1 MRKEIELLENEPKVV
16 ADLLELRLVGVD
28 GGAVVAGARGV
39 MPVKA
44 DLAGVDALEQRG
56 AAQQRGFAAA
66 ARADDGHDLSLFD
79 AQTDVLQDLQFAVI
93 KGLLDVIEFQ
103 YAHDSTSLLIVV
115 HALFDLAHDK
125 IDDGVKDEIEHA
137 RHEKRR
143 EARLRVCDLL
153 ADGEHLLI

>member
-1 MRKEIELLENEPKVV
+1 MREEIELLENESKVV

-66 ARADDGHDLSLFD
+66 APGR
-79 AQTDVLQDLQFAVI
+79 
-93 KGLLDVIEFQ
+93 
-103 YAHDSTSLLIVV
+103 
-115 HALFDLAHDK
+115 
-125 IDDGVKDEIEHA
+125 
-137 RHEKRR
+137 
-143 EARLRVCDLL
+143 
-153 ADGEHLLI
+153 